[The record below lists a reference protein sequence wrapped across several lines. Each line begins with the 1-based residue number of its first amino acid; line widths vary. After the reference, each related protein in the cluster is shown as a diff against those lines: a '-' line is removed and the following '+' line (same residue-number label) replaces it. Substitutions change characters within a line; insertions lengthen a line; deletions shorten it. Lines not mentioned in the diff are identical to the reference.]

1 MLQPR
6 SKVHGAA
13 DHRIVH
19 AVLAAE
25 IADRAI
31 ARMNADPA
39 TQRRLDAAVAPFM
52 SQFADTLLHGDS
64 HLDAGQRIF
73 LHTQRRRIAEEHDNG
88 VPDIFVDGRAVL
100 QRDLRHFG

>member
-6 SKVHGAA
+6 GKVHGAA

-25 IADRAI
+25 IAYRAI

-52 SQFADTLLHGDS
+52 SQFADTFLHGDS

-73 LHTQRRRIAEEHDNG
+73 LDTQRRRSPKNMTMASPTYLSM
-88 VPDIFVDGRAVL
+88 VAPYCSA
-100 QRDLRHFG
+100 